1 MDSGLAHKRRRLT
14 PPACVECQ
22 RRKIRCDGATP
33 CGPCSKLPSTRCI
46 YNNLHFQPFRHGDFR
61 SSNSTR
67 LDFSQLPDIQSNRHH
82 PLFQNSNSGR
92 LDLFSLETTAVHLR
106 DNVGVDLATYLGL
119 DDAHSR
125 IAPSHSTRVPFP
137 DASAS
142 KISDAS
148 TAVSR
153 QLSTPSEDHTSW
165 SSTNSIF
172 DSEPQ
177 QQIPSVATQ
186 GRIASCWEE
195 AMNKCER
202 LQFVLYGLRNKRGP
216 IQLQPKHEPLRPLI
230 DKFVKLERQARSSK
244 HSAPRLS
251 LNWTAAPE
259 LPNYAVKKLLPPQR
273 ICDILLDAYLATFES
288 VLRILHVPSFL
299 RDYERFWAG
308 SSSTWSPDIEELF
321 LCKLVICIALG
332 AFVNP
337 ELDTTDK
344 TVSEPNQDGIYWRDQ
359 AKTWIAYGRQWLA
372 RKAIA
377 GSRADLNTAQ
387 IICLLA
393 LSRYTGPVNATS
405 TGSLWSP
412 GDHDLTR
419 LAIQLGLNRDPTTI
433 DPDMPA
439 TEIEVRRRLWATM
452 LELSLQLC
460 LDHELPAPISPET
473 YDCAPPSDLADEDT
487 SNTSNADS
495 TPLSYLA
502 RLSPSYRKVRT
513 NFLVILTRTQRQRL
527 RILHIMHSPGVAKA
541 LDDTHRLA
549 AELKAAYSAE
559 LRKLQ
564 SLQKKS
570 TDFQIKLL
578 DTLTLPFILAPHA
591 KFAAHPLP
599 SPACYFSRKV
609 RMEISALLLTNHSS
623 ILATV
628 TQPPAA
634 GLGEVAADADG
645 LPVLPSNTTS
655 SAATTAATSSSA
667 SSYAARSLTVL
678 RIHSQGHFATMQWHA
693 ILALCLDLISE
704 LKDEFFSAVSGPGWR
719 QIQETIQ
726 TYVIILEQRVRT
738 SGGATSAREF
748 LFCSCAAAYIE
759 AMLSGNGE
767 ADQAITSA
775 AYAALTLS
783 CDIMEQGLQPRHGI
797 V

>member
-1 MDSGLAHKRRRLT
+1 MDSNLVHKRRRLA
-14 PPACVECQ
+14 PACIECQ
-22 RRKIRCDGATP
+22 RRKIRCDSATP
-33 CGPCSKLPSTRCI
+33 CGPCSKLPNTRCI
-46 YNNLHFQPFRHGDFR
+46 YSNVHIHPFPYSDFR
-61 SSNSTR
+61 SSNGSR
-67 LDFSQLPDIQSNRHH
+67 LDFAQLPNIQSNKQH
-82 PLFQNSNSGR
+82 PLFQDSNSGR
-92 LDLFSLETTAVHLR
+92 LDLFSLETTTAHFR
-106 DNVGVDLATYLGL
+106 DDVGANLATYLGL

-125 IAPSHSTRVPFP
+125 VAPSHSTRVPFA

-142 KISDAS
+142 NLSDAS
-148 TAVSR
+148 TAASR
-153 QLSTPSEDHTSW
+153 QLSTPSDDHTSW
-165 SSTNSIF
+165 SSANSIF
-172 DSEPQ
+172 DSESQ
-177 QQIPSVATQ
+177 QTPSGTTHV
-186 GRIASCWEE
+186 RIATCWEE

-216 IQLQPKHEPLRPLI
+216 IQLQSKHEPLRPLM
-230 DKFVKLERQARSSK
+230 DKLFKLEHQARASK
-244 HSAPRLS
+244 HSAPSLS
-251 LNWTAAPE
+251 INWTADPE

-273 ICDILLDAYLATFES
+273 ICDILLNAYLTTFES
-288 VLRILHVPSFL
+288 VLRILYVPTFL
-299 RDYERFWAG
+299 RDYRRFWAG

-337 ELDTTDK
+337 ELKTANK
-344 TVSEPNQDGIYWRDQ
+344 TVSEQNQDGIYWRQQ

-372 RKAIA
+372 RKAFA

-393 LSRYTGPVNATS
+393 LSRYTGPVNAAS

-419 LAIQLGLNRDPTTI
+419 LAIQLGLHRDPTTI
-433 DPDMPA
+433 DPGMPA

-473 YDCAPPSDLADEDT
+473 YDCAPPSDLSDEDAST
-487 SNTSNADS
+487 SDADS
-495 TPLSYLA
+495 TSSSYFMSY
-502 RLSPSYRKVRT
+502 SPSYC
-513 NFLVILTRTQRQRL
+513 LVVLTRTQRLRL
-527 RILHIMHSPGVAKA
+527 RILHVMHSPGAAKA
-541 LDDTHRLA
+541 LEDTHRLA
-549 AELKAAYSAE
+549 AELKGAYSTE
-559 LRKLQ
+559 LRRLR
-564 SLQKKS
+564 SLQKKP
-570 TDFQIKLL
+570 TGFQIKLL
-578 DTLTLPFILAPHA
+578 DTLTLPFVLAPHA

-599 SPACYFSRKV
+599 NPACYFSRKV
-609 RMEISALLLTNHSS
+609 RMEISALLLMNQSS
-623 ILATV
+623 DLATV

-634 GLGEVAADADG
+634 GLEEATADADG

-667 SSYAARSLTVL
+667 SYSANSLTVL
-678 RIHSQGHFATMQWHA
+678 RIHGQGHFATLQWHA

-704 LKDEFFSAVSGPGWR
+704 LKEEFFSAVSGPSWR
-719 QIQETIQ
+719 QLQETIQ
-726 TYVIILEQRVRT
+726 TYVTILEQRVRT

-748 LFCSCAAAYIE
+748 LFCSCAEAYIQT
-759 AMLSGNGE
+759 MLKGDGE

-775 AYAALTLS
+775 AYAALTL
-783 CDIMEQGLQPRHGI
+783 CCEIMEQGLQPRHGI

>member
-1 MDSGLAHKRRRLT
+1 MDSSLTHKRRRLA
-14 PPACVECQ
+14 PACVECQ
-22 RRKIRCDGATP
+22 RRKIRCDSATP

-46 YNNLHFQPFRHGDFR
+46 YSNVHYHPFPHGDFR
-61 SSNSTR
+61 SSNGTR
-67 LDFSQLPDIQSNRHH
+67 LDFSQLADIQS
-82 PLFQNSNSGR
+82 SGR
-92 LDLFSLETTAVHLR
+92 LDLFPLEATAHLR
-106 DNVGVDLATYLGL
+106 DDVGADLATYLGL
-119 DDAHSR
+119 ADAQSR
-125 IAPSHSTRVPFP
+125 VAPSQSTRVSFP

-142 KISDAS
+142 NFSDAS

-153 QLSTPSEDHTSW
+153 QLSTPSEDHTSR
-165 SSTNSIF
+165 SSANSIF
-172 DSEPQ
+172 DPESQ
-177 QQIPSVATQ
+177 QQTPSAATH
-186 GRIASCWEE
+186 GRIATCWEE
-195 AMNKCER
+195 AMNKCDR
-202 LQFVLYGLRNKRGP
+202 LQFVLHGLRNKRGP
-216 IQLQPKHEPLRPLI
+216 IQLQSKYEPLRPLL
-230 DKFVKLERQARSSK
+230 DKFVKLERQVRASK
-244 HSAPRLS
+244 HSAPSLS
-251 LNWTAAPE
+251 LNWTATPE

-273 ICDILLDAYLATFES
+273 ICDILLDAYLTTFES

-299 RDYERFWAG
+299 RDYGRFWAG

-337 ELDTTDK
+337 ELDTADK
-344 TVSEPNQDGIYWRDQ
+344 TVSEQAQDGIYWRDQ

-419 LAIQLGLNRDPTTI
+419 LAIQLGLHRDPTTI
-433 DPDMPA
+433 DPDMPV

-473 YDCAPPSDLADEDT
+473 YDCAPPSDLADEDAST
-487 SNTSNADS
+487 NDVDS
-495 TPLSYLA
+495 TSSSSFLA
-502 RLSPSYRKVRT
+502 SLSPGYRMMRT
-513 NFLVILTRTQRQRL
+513 NFLVILTRTQRLRL
-527 RILHIMHSPGVAKA
+527 RILHVMHSPGAAKA

-549 AELKAAYSAE
+549 AELKAAYSTE
-559 LRKLQ
+559 LRRLQ
-564 SLQKKS
+564 SLPKKP
-570 TDFQIKLL
+570 TEFQIKLL
-578 DTLTLPFILAPHA
+578 DTLTLPFVLAPHA

-609 RMEISALLLTNHSS
+609 RMEISALLLTNHPSG
-623 ILATV
+623 LATV

-634 GLGEVAADADG
+634 GPGLDEVTADADG
-645 LPVLPSNTTS
+645 IPALASNTTS
-655 SAATTAATSSSA
+655 SAATTATTSSSA
-667 SSYAARSLTVL
+667 SYAANSLTVL
-678 RIHSQGHFATMQWHA
+678 RIHGQGHFATLQWHA

-704 LKDEFFSAVSGPGWR
+704 LRDEFFSALSGPGWR
-719 QIQETIQ
+719 QVQDTIQ
-726 TYVIILEQRVRT
+726 AYVTILEQRVRT
-738 SGGATSAREF
+738 SGGATSAREL

-759 AMLSGNGE
+759 AMLVGDGE
-767 ADQAITSA
+767 ADQAITAA

-783 CDIMEQGLQPRHGI
+783 CDIMEQGLPRRGI
-797 V
+797 A

>member
-1 MDSGLAHKRRRLT
+1 MDSNLTHKRRRLA
-14 PPACVECQ
+14 PACVECQ
-22 RRKIRCDGATP
+22 RRKIKCDSATP

-46 YNNLHFQPFRHGDFR
+46 YNNVQYHPFPYGDFR
-61 SSNSTR
+61 SSSGTR
-67 LDFSQLPDIQSNRHH
+67 LNFPQLADIQS
-82 PLFQNSNSGR
+82 SGR
-92 LDLFSLETTAVHLR
+92 LDLFPLETTAHLR
-106 DNVGVDLATYLGL
+106 DDVGDLATYLGL
-119 DDAHSR
+119 DDANSR
-125 IAPSHSTRVPFP
+125 AAPSQPTTVSFP
-137 DASAS
+137 EASAS
-142 KISDAS
+142 NLSDVS

-172 DSEPQ
+172 DSESQ
-177 QQIPSVATQ
+177 QQTPSVATH
-186 GRIASCWEE
+186 GRIATCWEE
-195 AMNKCER
+195 AMNKCEK
-202 LQFVLYGLRNKRGP
+202 LQFVLHGLRNKRGP
-216 IQLQPKHEPLRPLI
+216 IQLQPKHEPLRPLL
-230 DKFVKLERQARSSK
+230 DKFVKLERQVRASK
-244 HSAPRLS
+244 HSAPSLS
-251 LNWTAAPE
+251 LNWSATPE

-273 ICDILLDAYLATFES
+273 ICDVLLDAYLTNFES
-288 VLRILHVPSFL
+288 VFRILHVKSFL
-299 RDYERFWAG
+299 RDYGRFWAG
-308 SSSTWSPDIEELF
+308 SSSIWSPDIEELF

-337 ELDTTDK
+337 ELDSADK
-344 TVSEPNQDGIYWRDQ
+344 TVSEQTQDGIYWREQ

-419 LAIQLGLNRDPTTI
+419 LAIQLGLHRDPATI

-439 TEIEVRRRLWATM
+439 TEIEVRRRLWTTM

-460 LDHELPAPISPET
+460 LDHGLPAPISPET
-473 YDCAPPSDLADEDT
+473 YDCAPPSDLPDDDVST
-487 SNTSNADS
+487 SDADS
-495 TPLSYLA
+495 TSSSYLSSH
-502 RLSPSYRKVRT
+502 SPGYHMTKT
-513 NFLVILTRTQRQRL
+513 NFLVILTRTQRLRL
-527 RILHIMHSPGVAKA
+527 RILHVMHSPGATKA

-549 AELKAAYSAE
+549 AELKATYSME
-559 LRKLQ
+559 LRRLQ
-564 SLQKKS
+564 SLQKRP
-570 TDFQIKLL
+570 TEFQIKLL

-599 SPACYFSRKV
+599 SPACYFSRRV
-609 RMEISALLLTNHSS
+609 RMEISALLLTNHHPSG
-623 ILATV
+623 LATV
-628 TQPPAA
+628 MEPPAA
-634 GLGEVAADADG
+634 GLDEVTADADG
-645 LPVLPSNTTS
+645 IPVLPSNTTS

-667 SSYAARSLTVL
+667 SSAASSLTVL
-678 RIHSQGHFATMQWHA
+678 RIHGQGHFATLQWHA

-704 LKDEFFSAVSGPGWR
+704 LRDQFFSAVSGPSWR

-726 TYVIILEQRVRT
+726 TYVTILEQRVRT
-738 SGGATSAREF
+738 LGGAASAREF

-759 AMLSGNGE
+759 AMLVGDGE

-783 CDIMEQGLQPRHGI
+783 CDIMEQGLQPRRGI

>member
-1 MDSGLAHKRRRLT
+1 MDSGLVHKRRRLA
-14 PPACVECQ
+14 PACIECQ
-22 RRKIRCDGATP
+22 RRKIRCDSATP
-33 CGPCSKLPSTRCI
+33 CGPCSKLSNTRCI
-46 YNNLHFQPFRHGDFR
+46 YSNVHFHPFPNGDFR
-61 SSNSTR
+61 SPNDTR
-67 LDFSQLPDIQSNRHH
+67 LDISQLPNIQSNKQH
-82 PLFQNSNSGR
+82 PLFQDGNSGR
-92 LDLFSLETTAVHLR
+92 LDLFSLEPTTAHFR
-106 DNVGVDLATYLGL
+106 DDVGANLANYLGL
-119 DDAHSR
+119 DDTHSR
-125 IAPSHSTRVPFP
+125 IATSHSTRVSYP

-142 KISDAS
+142 TFSDAS

-153 QLSTPSEDHTSW
+153 QLSTPSDDHASW
-165 SSTNSIF
+165 SSANSIF
-172 DSEPQ
+172 DPEPQ
-177 QQIPSVATQ
+177 QNPSGATH
-186 GRIASCWEE
+186 GRIATCWEE

-216 IQLQPKHEPLRPLI
+216 IQLQSKHEPLRPLM
-230 DKFVKLERQARSSK
+230 DRFVKLERQARASK
-244 HSAPRLS
+244 NSAPNLS
-251 LNWTAAPE
+251 LNWTATPE

-288 VLRILHVPSFL
+288 VWRILHVPTFL
-299 RDYERFWAG
+299 RDYRRFWAG
-308 SSSTWSPDIEELF
+308 SSSIWSPDIEELF

-337 ELDTTDK
+337 ELDTADN
-344 TVSEPNQDGIYWRDQ
+344 TVSEQNQDGIYWREQ

-419 LAIQLGLNRDPTTI
+419 LAIQLGLHRDPTKV

-473 YDCAPPSDLADEDT
+473 YDCAPPSDLADEDAST
-487 SNTSNADS
+487 SDADS
-495 TPLSYLA
+495 TLSSYFTSY
-502 RLSPSYRKVRT
+502 SPGYRMTRT
-513 NFLVILTRTQRQRL
+513 NLLVVLTRTQRLRL
-527 RILHIMHSPGVAKA
+527 RILHIMHSPGAAKA
-541 LDDTHRLA
+541 LEDTHRLA
-549 AELKAAYSAE
+549 AELKGAYSTE
-559 LRKLQ
+559 LRRLR
-564 SLQKKS
+564 SLQKKP
-570 TDFQIKLL
+570 TEFQIKLL
-578 DTLTLPFILAPHA
+578 DALTLPFVLAPHA

-623 ILATV
+623 DLATV
-628 TQPPAA
+628 TQTPAA
-634 GLGEVAADADG
+634 GLEEVTADADG

-667 SSYAARSLTVL
+667 SYPANPLTVL
-678 RIHSQGHFATMQWHA
+678 RIHGQGHFATLQWHA

-704 LKDEFFSAVSGPGWR
+704 LKEEFFSAVSGPSWR
-719 QIQETIQ
+719 QLQGTIQ
-726 TYVIILEQRVRT
+726 TYVTMLEQRVRT

-759 AMLSGNGE
+759 TMLGGDGE

-775 AYAALTLS
+775 AYAALTL
-783 CDIMEQGLQPRHGI
+783 CCEIMEQGLQPRRGI

>member
-1 MDSGLAHKRRRLT
+1 MDSGLAPKRRRLA
-14 PPACVECQ
+14 PACIECQ
-22 RRKIRCDGATP
+22 RRKIRCDSATP

-46 YNNLHFQPFRHGDFR
+46 YSNVHFHPFQQGDFR
-61 SSNSTR
+61 SSNGTR
-67 LDFSQLPDIQSNRHH
+67 LDFSQLQDIQSNRQH
-82 PLFQNSNSGR
+82 PLFQDSNSGR
-92 LDLFSLETTAVHLR
+92 LDLFSLETTAHLR
-106 DNVGVDLATYLGL
+106 DNVGADLATYLGL
-119 DDAHSR
+119 DDGHSR
-125 IAPSHSTRVPFP
+125 IAPSHSTRVSFP

-142 KISDAS
+142 NFSDAS

-153 QLSTPSEDHTSW
+153 QLSTPSDDHTSW
-165 SSTNSIF
+165 SSANSIF

-177 QQIPSVATQ
+177 QQTPTAAAH
-186 GRIASCWEE
+186 GRIATCWVE

-216 IQLQPKHEPLRPLI
+216 IQLQSKHEPLRPLM
-230 DKFVKLERQARSSK
+230 DKFVKLERQTRASK
-244 HSAPRLS
+244 HSAPSLS
-251 LNWTAAPE
+251 LNWTATPE
-259 LPNYAVKKLLPPQR
+259 LPNYAVKKLLPPQQ
-273 ICDILLDAYLATFES
+273 ICDILLDAYLTTFES

-299 RDYERFWAG
+299 RDYARFWAG

-337 ELDTTDK
+337 ELDTADK
-344 TVSEPNQDGIYWRDQ
+344 TISEQSQDGIYWREQ
-359 AKTWIAYGRQWLA
+359 ARTWIAYGRQWLA

-419 LAIQLGLNRDPTTI
+419 LAIQLGLHRDPTTI

-439 TEIEVRRRLWATM
+439 TEVEVRRRLWATM

-473 YDCAPPSDLADEDT
+473 YDCAPPSDLADEDAST
-487 SNTSNADS
+487 SDADS
-495 TPLSYLA
+495 TLSSYFA
-502 RLSPSYRKVRT
+502 RSSPGYRMMRT
-513 NFLVILTRTQRQRL
+513 NFLVILTRTQRLRL
-527 RILHIMHSPGVAKA
+527 RILHVMHSPGAAKA

-549 AELKAAYSAE
+549 AELKAAYSTE
-559 LRKLQ
+559 LRRLQ
-564 SLQKKS
+564 TLQKKP
-570 TDFQIKLL
+570 TEFQIKLL
-578 DTLTLPFILAPHA
+578 DTLTLPFVLAPHA

-623 ILATV
+623 GLATV

-634 GLGEVAADADG
+634 GLDEVTADADG

-655 SAATTAATSSSA
+655 SAAATSSSA
-667 SSYAARSLTVL
+667 SYPANSLTVL
-678 RIHSQGHFATMQWHA
+678 RIHGQGHFATLQWHA

-704 LKDEFFSAVSGPGWR
+704 LKEEFFSAVSGPSWR

-726 TYVIILEQRVRT
+726 TYVTILEQRVRT
-738 SGGATSAREF
+738 SGGTASAREF

-759 AMLSGNGE
+759 AMLGGDGE

-783 CDIMEQGLQPRHGI
+783 CDIMEQGLQPRRGI